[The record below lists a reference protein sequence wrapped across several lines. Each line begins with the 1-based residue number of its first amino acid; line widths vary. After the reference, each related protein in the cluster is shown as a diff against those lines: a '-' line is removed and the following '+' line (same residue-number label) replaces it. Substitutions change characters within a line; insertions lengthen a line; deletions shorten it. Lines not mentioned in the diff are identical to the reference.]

1 MIKSIKAI
9 TSYFFNLV
17 NRTGRR
23 KLLRFLQNCKAS
35 GWSCLK
41 RIHNL
46 VLLRRITCLSVPANL
61 IHIPELRTEL
71 KTQQSEWS
79 MEDSPPWTCQRNRVP
94 FLFPRRHQPPNSLM
108 SFDWSKW
115 IQLALKRMKL
125 IDNHKNCVSIK
136 WYYKITILIAIYV
149 FNTHTLTHIYT
160 V

>member
-1 MIKSIKAI
+1 MWEDACENLSFLHHLSQSPHSLAQNEHQVMFGVERVTMINEMIKSIKAI

-46 VLLRRITCLSVPANL
+46 VLLRRITCLAVPANL

-94 FLFPRRHQPPNSLM
+94 FLFPRR
-108 SFDWSKW
+108 
-115 IQLALKRMKL
+115 R
-125 IDNHKNCVSIK
+125 
-136 WYYKITILIAIYV
+136 
-149 FNTHTLTHIYT
+149 
-160 V
+160 